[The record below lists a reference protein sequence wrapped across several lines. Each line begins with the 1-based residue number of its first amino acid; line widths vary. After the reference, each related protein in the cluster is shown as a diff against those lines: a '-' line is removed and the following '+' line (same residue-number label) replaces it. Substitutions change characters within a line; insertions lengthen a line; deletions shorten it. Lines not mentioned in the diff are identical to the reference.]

1 MSSETQVECFVGIDV
16 SKAHLDVYLRPL
28 DRQFQVGND
37 PDGIGS
43 LIGQLLT
50 HPVRLVVVEATGGY
64 EREVYAQLSAAGIA
78 VARINPRQARD
89 FAKSTGK
96 LAKTDK
102 IDARV
107 LAHFA
112 QAIQPQIR
120 PVPSE
125 QTAQLQALLSRRRQ
139 VVEMLVAEKNRLSV
153 SHRTV
158 QPRVQEHIDWLEA
171 ELDDLNRQLQ
181 TALEQDPNWREQND
195 LLRSVPGV
203 GPVLATT
210 LLAELPELGQLD
222 RKKIAAL
229 VGVAPFNCESGL
241 MHGKRVVW
249 GGRGSVRHA
258 LYMATLAARRFNP
271 VIRAFFERLTKS
283 GKPFK
288 VAMTA
293 CMRKLLTILNAIL
306 AHHIAWSPQ
315 KSFVTS

>member
-16 SKAHLDVYLRPL
+16 SKAHLDVSMRPI
-28 DRQFQVGND
+28 DRHLQVGND
-37 PDGIGS
+37 PDGIAS
-43 LIGQLLT
+43 LIGQLLAY
-50 HPVRLVVVEATGGY
+50 PVRLVVVEATGGY
-64 EREVYAQLSAAGIA
+64 ERDVFAQLSAAGIA
-78 VARINPRQARD
+78 IARINPRQARD

-102 IDARV
+102 IDAHV

-112 QAIQPQIR
+112 QAIQPQSR
-120 PVPSE
+120 SVPSE
-125 QTAQLQALLSRRRQ
+125 QTTQLQALLNRRRQ
-139 VVEMLVAEKNRLSV
+139 VVEMLVAEKNRLNI

-158 QPRVQEHIDWLEA
+158 QPRVQDHIDWLEA

-241 MHGKRVVW
+241 MHGKRMVW
-249 GGRGSVRHA
+249 GGRGSVRQA

-288 VAMTA
+288 VALTA
-293 CMRKLLTILNAIL
+293 CMRKL
-306 AHHIAWSPQ
+306 
-315 KSFVTS
+315 